1 MIERAHSISLEAVRS
16 VFAVPLDARSEKS
29 ELNDG
34 DETRTMRWLRLQ
46 VLVETITKENFA
58 DDIFTDSIQKALQK
72 LRGEMDAKSFELT
85 RGLRSDLNGMIE
97 LLENAYKEK
106 KEERLRKEKEDK
118 EERKEK
124 EDKEERKEKE
134 DKEERRF
141 TAILVAATIAIV
153 AVSIGIAIKF

>member
-34 DETRTMRWLRLQ
+34 DETRTMLWLRLQ

-58 DDIFTDSIQKALQK
+58 DDIFTDSIQQALQK
-72 LRGEMDAKSFELT
+72 LRGKMDAKSFELT

-124 EDKEERKEKE
+124 EDKEER
-134 DKEERRF
+134 RF

>member
-34 DETRTMRWLRLQ
+34 DETRTMLWLRLE

-58 DDIFTDSIQKALQK
+58 DDIFTDSIRKALQE
-72 LRGEMDAKSFELT
+72 LRKRMNAKSFELS

-118 EERKEK
+118 EERL
-124 EDKEERKEKE
+124 RKEKE